1 MNQYIRHLAHAAAI
15 AAALTGGVAP
25 AAETRGAL
33 YGDVR
38 MSLDYTD
45 DRTAVPGPAY
55 TVTDNQSIWGLK
67 FSAAR
72 GGVTVFGG
80 YERFIDA
87 DDPPVGFP
95 IELTRQAYLGMT
107 SPCGTVKLGRHATA
121 YSEAGRK
128 LDPFYNTAVSGTS
141 GVATAGSLFGGGNSH
156 GTSTA
161 FNGDAFGQAFVANH
175 LAYRSPAFA
184 GVSANV
190 ALFFDES
197 GSADQDHDYGAGVE
211 WSGAG
216 VTVGAQFID
225 ANGAQDFTWGVNV
238 EASRLYT
245 GYAGDRYGVGV
256 SWERLDLP
264 GASRADFTLVSG
276 WYGVRDDTRIAV
288 WVGIVDVSLMLGDS
302 LRIGIFHYVRADL
315 RVWAAARRVNLPAT
329 GDADAVTI
337 GASYKFSL
345 GFKSD

>member
-161 FNGDAFGQAFVANH
+161 FNGEVAASKAVQKPKNGPNEN
-175 LAYRSPAFA
+175 AAKTRSA
-184 GVSANV
+184 GVMPT
-190 ALFFDES
+190 ALKKWI
-197 GSADQDHDYGAGVE
+197 HD
-211 WSGAG
+211 S
-216 VTVGAQFID
+216 TIQAQLS
-225 ANGAQDFTWGVNV
+225 V
-238 EASRLYT
+238 
-245 GYAGDRYGVGV
+245 V
-256 SWERLDLP
+256 SNQ
-264 GASRADFTLVSG
+264 
-276 WYGVRDDTRIAV
+276 
-288 WVGIVDVSLMLGDS
+288 
-302 LRIGIFHYVRADL
+302 RIGWPVEPL
-315 RVWAAARRVNLPAT
+315 V
-329 GDADAVTI
+329 
-337 GASYKFSL
+337 
-345 GFKSD
+345 